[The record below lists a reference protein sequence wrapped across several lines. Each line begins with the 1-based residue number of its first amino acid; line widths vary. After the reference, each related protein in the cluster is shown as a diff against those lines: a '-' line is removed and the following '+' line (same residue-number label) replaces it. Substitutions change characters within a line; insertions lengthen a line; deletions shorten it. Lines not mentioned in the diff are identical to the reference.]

1 MKSSRCLALPGDDDN
16 SHSGAAGLWHRG
28 RWPVQP
34 GQGGVSPLKL
44 AGDFTE
50 KPSEPILTAPATV
63 PVPSR
68 ARAYWLGTL
77 AAILTPALFG
87 SVTTLSKL
95 AYESGTTPQSLVL
108 ARSLVFVIA
117 IGALLRPL
125 RRPLLLS
132 RDGLRGSLLIAAST
146 VVMSLGYLGSVAYIP
161 VTLSAI
167 IFFTFPL
174 LVGLLAA
181 LTGRERLSLAKVFTL
196 LLAFSGLVLALG
208 PHFDSLDI
216 RGILCSAIASTAMAL
231 TIAFSG
237 PILQRHDPLTMNVY
251 INIWMTLVVAVVF
264 YFAGGLAWPTTA
276 EGYAASAA
284 VCVLYVAAFT
294 SWLLSLRLISPVR
307 VATLFNLEP
316 LVTITVAYVALSE
329 RLTVVQSVGVVLVL
343 GAIMSLALFG
353 RRQTG

>member
-1 MKSSRCLALPGDDDN
+1 MKLPVSLTPFPGLRSGRRDYGTGAVSLSS
-16 SHSGAAGLWHRG
+16 
-28 RWPVQP
+28 P
-34 GQGGVSPLKL
+34 GQARAGPLML
-44 AGDFTE
+44 AGHLTE
-50 KPSEPILTAPATV
+50 KPPESALTAPAAL
-63 PVPSR
+63 PMPSR
-68 ARAYWLGTL
+68 TRAYWLGTL

-95 AYESGTTPQSLVL
+95 AYDSGTTPQSLVL

-117 IGALLRPL
+117 IGALLGVL
-125 RRPLLLS
+125 RRPVLLS
-132 RDGLRGSLLIAAST
+132 RDGLRGSMWIAAST

-181 LTGRERLSLAKVFTL
+181 LTGRERLSPAKIVTL
-196 LLAFSGLVLALG
+196 LLAFGGLVLAIG

-251 INIWMTLVVAVVF
+251 INVWMTLAVAVVF
-264 YFAGGLAWPTTA
+264 YFAGGLAWPTTV
-276 EGYAASAA
+276 EGYAAATG
-284 VCVLYVAAFT
+284 VCALYVVAFT
-294 SWLLSLRLISPVR
+294 CWLLSLRLISPVR
-307 VATLFNLEP
+307 VASLFNLEP
-316 LVTITVAYVALSE
+316 LVTIAVAYIALSE

-343 GAIMSLALFG
+343 SAIMSIALFG
-353 RRQTG
+353 RRRAG